1 MRTATKGLGVAMIL
15 AAAARHAVMRP
26 SQHSRRAQ
34 LPVDRD
40 LDEERVWEGDDNENA
55 EPIDQANSEQLPWFC
70 HRDASR
76 FCLFPIRDDELWA
89 KYKQAEAS
97 FWTAEEVDLG
107 ADVAHWKEKLTADER
122 HFLSH
127 VLAFFASS
135 DGVVIENLIERFAR
149 EVTLPEARFFY
160 GFQIAIEAVHQ
171 EMYSLLLET
180 YIDDPSERADLFNAH
195 VRVPCIKRKT
205 EWAQKWT
212 ADDNASYAR
221 RLVAF
226 AAVEGIFFSGSFC
239 AVFWL
244 RKRGLL
250 PGLGFANELIS
261 RDEGLHCDFA
271 CALYH
276 RLPSR
281 LNDQT
286 AHAIIA
292 EAVDIEQHF
301 VSNALPVSL
310 VGMNANLMSA
320 YIEYVADRLLVSLG
334 HPKLYHTSNPFDWM
348 ELISLTGK
356 SNFFERRVSEYQRPN
371 VRSSGTHLHQKLDGQ
386 SNPAQASSSSADFTI
401 SLDADV

>member
-1 MRTATKGLGVAMIL
+1 MDS
-15 AAAARHAVMRP
+15 AR
-26 SQHSRRAQ
+26 
-34 LPVDRD
+34 
-40 LDEERVWEGDDNENA
+40 DEEPAFADD
-55 EPIDQANSEQLPWFC
+55 SEASEEIPWFC
-70 HRDASR
+70 RRDAAR
-76 FCLFPIRDDELWA
+76 FCLFPIRDSELWA
-89 KYKQAEAS
+89 MYKAAEAS

-107 ADVAHWKEKLTADER
+107 ADVAHWQTKLSADER

-135 DGVVIENLIERFAR
+135 DGVVIENLVERFAR

-180 YIDDPSERADLFNAH
+180 YVDDRDERARLFQAH
-195 VRVPCIKRKT
+195 VALPCVKRKAD
-205 EWAQKWT
+205 WALRWI
-212 ADDNASYAR
+212 ADGHASFAH

-226 AAVEGIFFSGSFC
+226 AAVEGVFFSGSFC

-276 RLPSR
+276 RLPSK
-281 LNDQT
+281 LPDDQV
-286 AHAIIA
+286 HAIVS
-292 EAVDIEQHF
+292 EAVDIERHF
-301 VSNALPVSL
+301 VSDALPVAL
-310 VGMNANLMSA
+310 VGMNADLMVQ
-320 YIEYVADRLLVSLG
+320 YIQFIADRLLVSLG
-334 HPKLYHTSNPFDWM
+334 HPKLYHVANPFDWM

-356 SNFFERRVSEYQRPN
+356 RCVLLLARPTRP
-371 VRSSGTHLHQKLDGQ
+371 VAIEFDSSSTRAVTSSKDASPSTSDRTSSPLPRPPTPTLRLRSSPSMQT
-386 SNPAQASSSSADFTI
+386 SSACIPKIHPQSGALRGFRVENYRARRD
-401 SLDADV
+401 